1 MPFDTALHKASHN
14 GDFKQVTALIE
25 AGEIDVNTP
34 GASERRPLHRAAGGN
49 HVKICE
55 YLLSNGAGVDLADR
69 SGRTPLHWASIGGGT
84 SSASLLIENG
94 ANVLAETGSKAT
106 PLHFSVEK
114 GNIDMVPLLA
124 NNAGN
129 KKLEL
134 FRAQRDDGKT
144 ALNIAKEG
152 KNKGIIK
159 ALKEA
164 GDPSAT
170 SSAICIIS

>member
-1 MPFDTALHKASHN
+1 LKIDGILDALSCFDFFCNTVLSVLKHLSHQFQTIKYFQN
-14 GDFKQVTALIE
+14 K
-25 AGEIDVNTP
+25 
-34 GASERRPLHRAAGGN
+34 
-49 HVKICE
+49 K
-55 YLLSNGAGVDLADR
+55 ADR